1 MEQALGF
8 VYGFV
13 YLARTTILNLIW
25 FELLGAKLEPYQWP
39 NSSDAFSSGLDVALQ
54 MNMLL

>member
-1 MEQALGF
+1 MEKALGF
-8 VYGFV
+8 VYLV
-13 YLARTTILNLIW
+13 RTTKKKLKLLW
-25 FELLGAKLEPYQWP
+25 FALVGAKLEPYQWL